1 MELKEEFFK
10 IPLFIGSFVD
20 VKIPG
25 RQLTDVVQIPA
36 KALRDRD
43 TVWVVVNKQLQ
54 IRNVKIAH
62 IDLDNVYI
70 SGGVTIGEKI
80 VISPIKGASKGLKVR
95 IDGDNEIGPER
106 NKEETKKRKFTQSVE
121 LIINFKDID
130 VKKGFAINEVVQLPK
145 TSSPATVCVI
155 ATGDMSQKAKTA
167 KADVVIGNEELTKYE
182 SNKRES
188 RKFINKYDFFLADT
202 KIMPT
207 VGKALGQ
214 LLGPRGKM
222 PTPVPFNASI
232 EAFLARFRTSI
243 KVRTRASLS
252 ISCKIGDESMEDADL
267 AINANAVLNAIEK
280 KLPNGEKN
288 IKKIMIKT
296 TMGKP
301 IKQVQEVKKKHA

>member
-1 MELKEEFFK
+1 MITEAQFAEMVKE
-10 IPLFIGSFVD
+10 
-20 VKIPG
+20 
-25 RQLTDVVQIPA
+25 A
-36 KALRDRD
+36 KAA
-43 TVWVVVNKQLQ
+43 T
-54 IRNVKIAH
+54 
-62 IDLDNVYI
+62 
-70 SGGVTIGEKI
+70 
-80 VISPIKGASKGLKVR
+80 
-95 IDGDNEIGPER
+95 
-106 NKEETKKRKFTQSVE
+106 KERKFKQSIE
-121 LIINFKDID
+121 LIVNFKDID
-130 VKKGFAINEVVQLPK
+130 VKKGFALNEVVQLPK
-145 TSSPATVCVI
+145 TSSPATVCVM
-155 ATGDMSQKAKTA
+155 ATGDMGLKAKDA
-167 KADVVIGNEELTKYE
+167 KADSVIGTEELDKFAT
-182 SNKRES
+182 NKRES

-267 AINANAVLNAIEK
+267 AINAFTVLSAIEK

-288 IKKIMIKT
+288 IKKIMVKT

-301 IKQVQEVKKKHA
+301 QKQLQEIKKKHA